1 MSYWREKAAAA
12 IKEAIS
18 TMGYANASADDLKNL
33 SLADTRLLKAAI
45 DASYPF
51 GVRKNHPYQI
61 WLDER
66 RKTFYELGLARQPT
80 SGNRKRKPPIGCD
93 STVPGQQSLF

>member
-1 MSYWREKAAAA
+1 MSYWRERAA
-12 IKEAIS
+12 EAIAS
-18 TMGYANASADDLKNL
+18 VIASASVDLKNL
-33 SLADTRLLKAAI
+33 SLADKRKLKGAI

-51 GVRKNHPYQI
+51 GVRKNHPYQV

-66 RKTFYELGLARQPT
+66 RKTFYELGLARQ
-80 SGNRKRKPPIGCD
+80 SEGNRKPPIRCD